1 MKPIQILRAHQRAKA
16 ADQKKKTGFVLF
28 LLAFVAVIA
37 VIGIFVDP
45 AFSTT
50 GMHMFAGSGSL
61 ALMMGIG
68 NIDDISDVYTTGENI
83 VYQVYLI
90 DVAEQIDKSQAFP
103 LPNASRE
110 LGQIPMSAGQYMKY
124 MEAHSIPT
132 YNGTGD
138 NGDVTNTGT
147 NSFVIIMAGIRE
159 QLLNFCE
166 GHLGNKFI
174 ILFREVG
181 ETTWKVLGSLDKP
194 MKFKKFEAK
203 NDKDGRY
210 VTFTFERSSVIQ
222 YHTYAGALVV
232 QAPAVHAADAT
243 TLAIASGQNNYSI
256 PDGSAATYA
265 INAISGI
272 TDSDKGRV
280 ITLKGTGTTKSAT
293 IGDNT
298 VFVLEGGATWTAK
311 AGSSI
316 SFRILDSTT
325 LVECGKRI
333 QTV

>member
-16 ADQKKKTGFVLF
+16 ADQKKKTGFVLS

-37 VIGIFVDP
+37 VIGIFADP
-45 AFSTT
+45 LFANT
-50 GMHMFAGSGSL
+50 GLHMFAGSGSL
-61 ALMMGIG
+61 ALMMGIS
-68 NIDDISDVYTTGENI
+68 NVDDISDVYTTGENI
-83 VYQVYLI
+83 VFQVYLI

-103 LPNASRE
+103 LPNAARE
-110 LGQIPMSAGQYMKY
+110 VGQIPMSTGQYMKY
-124 MEAHSIPT
+124 FEAHSIPT
-132 YNGTGD
+132 YNGAGD

-181 ETTWKVLGSLDKP
+181 ETTWNILGSLDKP
-194 MKFKKFEAK
+194 MKFKKFETK

-210 VTFTFERSSVIQ
+210 VTCTFERSSVNQ
-222 YHTYAGALVV
+222 YYTYAGALVV
-232 QAPAVHAADAT
+232 QAPAVHTVDAT
-243 TLAIASGQNNYSI
+243 TLAIAAGQNNYSI

-272 TDSDKGRV
+272 TDSDKGRI
-280 ITLKGTGTTKSAT
+280 ITLKGSGTTKSAT
-293 IGDNT
+293 IAENGA
-298 VFVLEGGATWTAK
+298 FVLEGGATWTAK

-316 SFRILDSTT
+316 SFRILDSAT
-325 LVECGKRI
+325 LVECGKRV